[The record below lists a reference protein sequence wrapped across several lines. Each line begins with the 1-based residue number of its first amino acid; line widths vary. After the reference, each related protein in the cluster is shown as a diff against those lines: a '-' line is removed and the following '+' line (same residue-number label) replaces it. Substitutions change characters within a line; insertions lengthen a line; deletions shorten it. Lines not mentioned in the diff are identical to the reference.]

1 MASDTYGEQLD
12 EMIQLF
18 QSYKSGSITLDNIT
32 KLCQTLGLESFI
44 DDIDPETSRLS
55 TASKIIVIDIDFAKR
70 VGMVTDVKLVL
81 ASNFD
86 NFNYFI
92 DHPTSST
99 SSNNVLLNSLTQYP
113 DLHEFHHNLKF
124 LYLLDN
130 YSNIDVDASNTVN
143 NSNVGGN
150 NSAGTITNDTNNSN
164 NNSAYSG
171 KLDLFKY
178 YTELTT
184 FIRQY
189 LADSSAHF
197 KVETNLNNRLGIYI
211 TAVDSETPVA
221 KIYPEKSKD
230 RQQRLYEYIYT
241 EGNKDWINESPESY
255 TCGVSLV
262 MEIQGNDFST
272 WFPQDFIPQE
282 LILEESSGPDNDKL
296 PSKSSYDLN
305 DLIISSK
312 SNTDC
317 DGKFQVMNDFTSKL
331 VGIKKFEIS
340 NDNLDLI
347 LEILNWVQWS
357 EIVLQ
362 QVYTLLIAPDGN
374 QGNRDRNA
382 EEDNNTSSS
391 FPGRRPS
398 VSMGYRRRRHSNKN
412 RRPSLTEAAML
423 KDEGFQQFNLHEIMT
438 DPVVEG
444 ETSAKQETK
453 NSDIGVL
460 DDDKMDVDQA
470 IVDDDDDNDDNDIL
484 QLIISED
491 YLSLDNI
498 AHCNLYDERES
509 WYSFIDLFK
518 KHIS

>member
-1 MASDTYGEQLD
+1 MASDSYGEQLD

-18 QSYKSGSITLDNIT
+18 QGYKSGSVTLDNIT

-44 DDIDPETSRLS
+44 DDIDLETSRLS
-55 TASKIIVIDIDFAKR
+55 TASKIIVIDIDFAKKL
-70 VGMVTDVKLVL
+70 GMVTDVKLVL

-92 DHPTSST
+92 DQPSTST

-143 NSNVGGN
+143 NSNAGGN
-150 NSAGTITNDTNNSN
+150 SSAGTITNDTNNSN
-164 NNSAYSG
+164 NNGVYPG

-178 YTELTT
+178 YTELTK

-189 LADSSAHF
+189 FTDTSAQF

-211 TAVDSETPVA
+211 TTADSETPIA
-221 KIYPEKSKD
+221 KIYLEKSND
-230 RQQRLYEYIYT
+230 RQHRLYEYIYT
-241 EGNKDWINESPESY
+241 EGNKDWINESPENY

-262 MEIQGNDFST
+262 MEIQGDGFST
-272 WFPQDFIPQE
+272 WFPQDFIPQD
-282 LILEESSGPDNDKL
+282 LILEESSGPDSDSFS
-296 PSKSSYDLN
+296 SKSSYDLN

-312 SNTDC
+312 SSSN
-317 DGKFQVMNDFTSKL
+317 GKFQVMNDFTSKL

-357 EIVLQ
+357 EIILQ
-362 QVYTLLIAPDGN
+362 QVYTLLTAPDGN
-374 QGNRDRNA
+374 QANHDRSG
-382 EEDNNTSSS
+382 EEDNNSSS
-391 FPGRRPS
+391 LLSGRRPS
-398 VSMGYRRRRHSNKN
+398 ISMGYRRRRHSNKN

-438 DPVVEG
+438 DPVVDG
-444 ETSAKQETK
+444 ETSAKQELK
-453 NSDIGVL
+453 DAGAGILN
-460 DDDKMDVDQA
+460 DDKMDVDQA
-470 IVDDDDDNDDNDIL
+470 IDDDDDDDDDDTDIL
-484 QLIISED
+484 ELIISED
-491 YLSLDNI
+491 HLSLDNI
-498 AHCNLYDERES
+498 AHCNLYDEPKS
-509 WYSFIDLFK
+509 WYSFIDVFK